1 MKLDKV
7 QCDGKQERKR
17 FRNEGLVDT
26 LRGFTEIKSQDGKVD
41 TGLAMESS
49 ALGLLAWH
57 RGLVLFRAVLGGQGP
72 CLLLS
77 GLPSRCTA
85 LGTVSPASL

>member
-17 FRNEGLVDT
+17 FRNEGLVGN
-26 LRGFTEIKSQDGKVD
+26 LIGFTEIKSQDGKVD

-49 ALGLLAWH
+49 ALGLLAQ
-57 RGLVLFRAVLGGQGP
+57 GLALFRAVLGGQGP

-85 LGTVSPASL
+85 PGTVSPASL